1 MLFHADVSDDDDR
14 INSQDAS
21 STSMTCN
28 NHELLAHLFNT
39 NTDITMTNDF
49 SSILNNS
56 LNFEESF
63 DRKNI
68 CLECSC
74 TYTDVCIR
82 CEQNRELEIAKTIDK
97 RKDLQQDNDNN
108 SISYQLAESNERNHL
123 MQQKVPSPLT
133 GLVLLFL
140 QSHHQLMYEKLGLKI
155 FLEQYITNKIYTFD
169 WFTKSVSCWS
179 I

>member
-1 MLFHADVSDDDDR
+1 MLFHTDVSDDDDR

-28 NHELLAHLFNT
+28 SHELLTPLFNT

-49 SSILNNS
+49 SSILSNS
-56 LNFEESF
+56 LYFEESS

-82 CEQNRELEIAKTIDK
+82 CEQNRELEIAQTIDK
-97 RKDLQQDNDNN
+97 QKDLQQDNDND

-123 MQQKVPSPLT
+123 MQQKVPPPVTSAS
-133 GLVLLFL
+133 VLLFL
-140 QSHHQLMYEKLGLKI
+140 RSHHQLMYEKLGLKI
-155 FLEQYITNKIYTFD
+155 FLEQYINQ
-169 WFTKSVSCWS
+169 
-179 I
+179 